1 MKQFIKT
8 YNDLM
13 NNSKKIQYVGLNI
26 FNVLNQWVQSPD
38 LIEFPKQLQ
47 ISLCKNLRK
56 RYDNLYIISYEKI
69 IEILKQYN
77 YDYTDDVIQS
87 MNKYKAINRGYLIII
102 TLNIDDSEN
111 FLNNKTLN
119 FIKSNFNDIY
129 DNAYDI
135 FSKIYNNRY
144 ADGLT
149 IFHRDQYQPENTYT
163 CIYINRNVSNM
174 KDTLQHQL
182 THFIR
187 NVAKYSNKFPKTYS
201 GLTANKLKNRKI
213 QCVDYI
219 SNILTQLNFSKIAIS
234 SIKEIAIRAFTEAEE
249 QPTIKSI
256 VNSFIRHYEND
267 LTKYEI
273 NHIYRNV
280 SYIENN
286 LNLTDKIKFRE
297 KWLNEFLKDIN
308 NFNFLKTNKKLIE
321 NYFLIKQYEKNY
333 KIQFILKCI
342 SYLCFKFNYPE
353 YDIDNILI
361 INFKKFK
368 FRDV

>member
-1 MKQFIKT
+1 
-8 YNDLM
+8 
-13 NNSKKIQYVGLNI
+13 
-26 FNVLNQWVQSPD
+26 
-38 LIEFPKQLQ
+38 
-47 ISLCKNLRK
+47 
-56 RYDNLYIISYEKI
+56 
-69 IEILKQYN
+69 
-77 YDYTDDVIQS
+77 

-256 VNSFIRHYEND
+256 VNSFIRRYEND
-267 LTKYEI
+267 ITKYEI

-286 LNLTDKIKFRE
+286 LNLSDKIKFRE

-308 NFNFLKTNKKLIE
+308 NFNFLKINKKLIE
-321 NYFLIKQYEKNY
+321 NYFLIKQYEKTM
-333 KIQFILKCI
+333 
-342 SYLCFKFNYPE
+342 KFSLY
-353 YDIDNILI
+353 
-361 INFKKFK
+361 
-368 FRDV
+368 